1 MSQYRFSPPSVLA
14 IALLVATILAIVYVL
29 TTENQAVVESAARTY
44 QAYVSTNPSGPKVI
58 DVTIPRSTFAY
69 HDAIIATA
77 LIIAGIAMLFAT
89 LEMGQPVMFFTS
101 GTVLTV
107 MSIGVMV
114 SRSSIVV
121 AFNVSETGMHFIYE
135 PNPMMRIY
143 IAPMV
148 LGILLLTTGMITY
161 IRNSFRIKRFRRR
174 AYVVGS

>member
-14 IALLVATILAIVYVL
+14 IALLVATVLAIVYVL

-77 LIIAGIAMLFAT
+77 LIIAGAAMLFAT
-89 LEMGQPVMFFTS
+89 LETGHPAMFFAS
-101 GTVLTV
+101 GTILTV

-114 SRSSIVV
+114 TRSSIVA

-143 IAPMV
+143 TAP
-148 LGILLLTTGMITY
+148 LLLGALLLGLGVLTMVRRG
-161 IRNSFRIKRFRRR
+161 FALRRR
-174 AYVVGS
+174 TRRAAFIVE